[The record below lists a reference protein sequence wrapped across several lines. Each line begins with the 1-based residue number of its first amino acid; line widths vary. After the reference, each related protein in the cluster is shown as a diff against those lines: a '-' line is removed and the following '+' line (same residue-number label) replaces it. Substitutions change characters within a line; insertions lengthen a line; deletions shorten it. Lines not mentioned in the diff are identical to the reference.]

1 VIFGIGSPR
10 SSVRIEEENKQIKKE
25 QKFKLFVR
33 RSEESDEDDKEAGD
47 EKQ

>member
-1 VIFGIGSPR
+1 LGLEVREGPYGID
-10 SSVRIEEENKQIKKE
+10 EENKQIRKE

-33 RSEESDEDDKEAGD
+33 RSEGSDEDDKEAGD